1 MFYLLCDMIISRS
14 LKGAV
19 MIKSFKHK
27 GLEQYF
33 RQGIT
38 RGLRID
44 HIKKINGILDVIDRA
59 KVVDEFLPF
68 YQCHKLR
75 GDREG
80 IWSMT
85 VSGNWRI
92 TFEFIDGDAYVLNYE
107 DYH

>member
-1 MFYLLCDMIISRS
+1 MIISRS
-14 LKGAV
+14 LRGAV

-59 KVVDEFLPF
+59 TGGL
-68 YQCHKLR
+68 L
-75 GDREG
+75 
-80 IWSMT
+80 
-85 VSGNWRI
+85 
-92 TFEFIDGDAYVLNYE
+92 LNLLTAMLMF
-107 DYH
+107 

>member
-1 MFYLLCDMIISRS
+1 
-14 LKGAV
+14 

-59 KVVDEFLPF
+59 TGGL
-68 YQCHKLR
+68 L
-75 GDREG
+75 
-80 IWSMT
+80 
-85 VSGNWRI
+85 
-92 TFEFIDGDAYVLNYE
+92 LNLLTAMLMF
-107 DYH
+107 

>member
-1 MFYLLCDMIISRS
+1 MFYLLCDVIISRS
-14 LKGAV
+14 LRGAV

-59 KVVDEFLPF
+59 TGGL
-68 YQCHKLR
+68 L
-75 GDREG
+75 
-80 IWSMT
+80 
-85 VSGNWRI
+85 
-92 TFEFIDGDAYVLNYE
+92 LNLLTAMLMF
-107 DYH
+107 